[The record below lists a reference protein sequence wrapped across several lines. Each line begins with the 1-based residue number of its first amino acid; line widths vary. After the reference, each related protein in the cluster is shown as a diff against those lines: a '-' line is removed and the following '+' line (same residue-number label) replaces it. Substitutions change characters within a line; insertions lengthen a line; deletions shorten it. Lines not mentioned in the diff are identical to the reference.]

1 MTKIGDGCFWN
12 CHNLTSITI
21 PDSVVDVGA
30 YSFEDLVNLQSVV
43 FGNSV
48 ARIDYGAFEGCSGL
62 TSVTLPDSL
71 TSIESFAFYLC
82 SNLATVSFL
91 GNPPSTGSTVP
102 FYWQSPP
109 TFPPTPAVAGFQ
121 FYARPGFGSTFLG
134 LPVSQTLSPAPE
146 IPSITSQP
154 LSIVR
159 TVGQEPSFFA
169 VTVSGSAPF
178 TYQWHKNGTA
188 LSQETNPTIQFG
200 GVSLD
205 DAGNYYVVISNPEG
219 SVTSQTATLTVNR
232 HSTPVPS
239 DLTYAI
245 NGNEVTITDCN
256 ETASGHLEIPAI
268 IAGTP
273 VTKIGDGC
281 FWNCHNLTSVT
292 IPDSVLIIGF
302 AAFEDLANLQNVVI
316 GNSVTS
322 IGWNAFEF
330 CTSLT
335 SITIPDSVTSI
346 GQLAFVRC
354 DSLTS
359 VSIGNSVAS
368 IGVGAFKQCASL
380 TCIVFRGGPPT
391 SVSIDAFPTTN
402 SGFMFKARAGFGATF
417 VGQPVTQTLQVSPA
431 VFYLGN
437 NFTIDTD
444 ALNTTGLKV
453 LHATTLGS
461 SFTEVTGITKEGE
474 GRVIIPSST
483 GLLSGGSGF
492 FRVIY
497 E

>member
-1 MTKIGDGCFWN
+1 
-12 CHNLTSITI
+12 
-21 PDSVVDVGA
+21 
-30 YSFEDLVNLQSVV
+30 
-43 FGNSV
+43 
-48 ARIDYGAFEGCSGL
+48 
-62 TSVTLPDSL
+62 
-71 TSIESFAFYLC
+71 
-82 SNLATVSFL
+82 
-91 GNPPSTGSTVP
+91 
-102 FYWQSPP
+102 
-109 TFPPTPAVAGFQ
+109 
-121 FYARPGFGSTFLG
+121 
-134 LPVSQTLSPAPE
+134 
-146 IPSITSQP
+146 
-154 LSIVR
+154 
-159 TVGQEPSFFA
+159 
-169 VTVSGSAPF
+169 
-178 TYQWHKNGTA
+178 
-188 LSQETNPTIQFG
+188 
-200 GVSLD
+200 
-205 DAGNYYVVISNPEG
+205 
-219 SVTSQTATLTVNR
+219 
-232 HSTPVPS
+232 
-239 DLTYAI
+239 
-245 NGNEVTITDCN
+245 VTITDCN

-330 CTSLT
+330 CTSLR